1 MNLDRIG
8 SSRIFLEE
16 MSGPT
21 GLVSALWRSFKVS
34 KSYLWLAREEH
45 REYTAKGLA
54 KSRQLK
60 S

>member
-1 MNLDRIG
+1 
-8 SSRIFLEE
+8 
-16 MSGPT
+16 
-21 GLVSALWRSFKVS
+21 VSALWRSFKVS
-34 KSYLWLAREEH
+34 KSYLWLAREED